1 MVVFKLWTISFYQV
15 FMQVIENLV
24 QAEPQR

>member
-24 QAEPQR
+24 QAERQR

>member
-1 MVVFKLWTISFYQV
+1 MVVFKLLKISFYQV
-15 FMQVIENLV
+15 FMQVVENLV

>member
-15 FMQVIENLV
+15 FMQVVENLV

>member
-15 FMQVIENLV
+15 FMQVVHNLV

>member
-1 MVVFKLWTISFYQV
+1 MVVFKLSTISFYQIFV
-15 FMQVIENLV
+15 QVVDNLV

>member
-15 FMQVIENLV
+15 FIQIVDNLV
-24 QAEPQR
+24 QAEAQR

>member
-1 MVVFKLWTISFYQV
+1 MAVFKLWTISFYQV
-15 FMQVIENLV
+15 FMQVVDNLV

>member
-15 FMQVIENLV
+15 FMQVVDNLV